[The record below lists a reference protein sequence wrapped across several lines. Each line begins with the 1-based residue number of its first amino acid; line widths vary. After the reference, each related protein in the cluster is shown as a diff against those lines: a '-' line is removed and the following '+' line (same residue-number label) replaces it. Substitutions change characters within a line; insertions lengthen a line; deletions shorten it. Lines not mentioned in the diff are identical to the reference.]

1 MPGLLAG
8 RSTGLVTPGYTGQ
21 QLTGWAVGRLSLSS
35 HNSLDISQHSSHLT
49 SLDLE
54 STGALNQGCGEV
66 HEEESS
72 CSCPPALSFPLLL
85 AGLARLTELNLF
97 ACRGLHS
104 AALRALAD
112 SCPALTRLNIDEV
125 RLLGLLRMFLSSTTC
140 HLSPVPPHLVG
151 R

>member
-1 MPGLLAG
+1 MA
-8 RSTGLVTPGYTGQ
+8 
-21 QLTGWAVGRLSLSS
+21 SLSS
-35 HNSLDISQHSSHLT
+35 CPRLT

-125 RLLGLLRMFLSSTTC
+125 RLLGLLRMCLSSATC